1 MCYYTTM
8 TPRLIIQQK
17 LTAFVNRYEIYAT
30 NSDGTRGDMVAFAQ
44 QRRLAIKERVEF
56 YTDQFLTEKLFSF
69 RAEKVMD
76 VHGRYFVED
85 KDGKLIGM
93 FRKDFQKSL
102 LNSTWHILDAN
113 DKTQLIINENN
124 QALAII
130 RRFGG
135 FIPIVGDIIELVS
148 AFLRYHF
155 VFKDKKGEKQGIYT
169 KTTLFRDHYRL
180 ELSDKAY
187 QSADWRVFA
196 AMAVALDAL
205 QSR

>member
-1 MCYYTTM
+1 M
-8 TPRLIIQQK
+8 TPRLIVEQK
-17 LTAFVNRYEIYAT
+17 LTAFVNRYEIYTA
-30 NSDGTRGDMVAFAQ
+30 NSDGSRGEMIAFAQ

-85 KDGKLIGM
+85 KDEKLIGM

-102 LNSTWHILDAN
+102 LNSTWNILDTN
-113 DKTQLIINENN
+113 DKTQLIVNENN
-124 QALAII
+124 QTLAIV

-135 FIPIVGDIIELVS
+135 FIPIVGEIIEIIS
-148 AFLRYHF
+148 ALLRYHF
-155 VFKDKKGEKQGIYT
+155 VFKDKQGNKQGIYT

-180 ELSDKAY
+180 EMSDKSY
-187 QSADWRVFA
+187 QAADWRVFA

>member
-1 MCYYTTM
+1 M
-8 TPRLIIQQK
+8 TPRLIVEQK
-17 LTAFVNRYEIYAT
+17 LTAFVNRYEIYSTTDA
-30 NSDGTRGDMVAFAQ
+30 GERGDMVAFAQ
-44 QRRLAIKERVEF
+44 QRRLALKEKVEF

-69 RAEKVMD
+69 RAEKIMD
-76 VHGRYFVED
+76 IHGRYFVED

-102 LNSTWHILDAN
+102 FNSTWHILDAN
-113 DKTQLIINENN
+113 DKTQLIISESN

-135 FIPIVGDIIELVS
+135 FIPIVGEFIEIIS
-148 AFLRYHF
+148 TFLRYHF
-155 VFKDKKGEKQGIYT
+155 VFKNKKGEEQGKYV

-180 ELSDKAY
+180 EMTDKAY

>member
-1 MCYYTTM
+1 M
-8 TPRLIIQQK
+8 TPRLIIEQK
-17 LTAFVNRYEIYAT
+17 LTAFVNRYEIYSVT
-30 NSDGTRGDMVAFAQ
+30 DTGERGGMVAFAQ
-44 QRRLAIKERVEF
+44 QRRLALKEKVEF

-76 VHGRYFVED
+76 IHGRYFVED

-113 DKTQLIINENN
+113 DKTQLIINESN

-135 FIPIVGDIIELVS
+135 FIPIVGEIIDIIS
-148 AFLRYHF
+148 TFFRYHF
-155 VFKDKKGEKQGIYT
+155 VFKNKKGEQQGKYV
-169 KTTLFRDHYRL
+169 KTTLLRDHYRL
-180 ELSDKAY
+180 EMTDKAY